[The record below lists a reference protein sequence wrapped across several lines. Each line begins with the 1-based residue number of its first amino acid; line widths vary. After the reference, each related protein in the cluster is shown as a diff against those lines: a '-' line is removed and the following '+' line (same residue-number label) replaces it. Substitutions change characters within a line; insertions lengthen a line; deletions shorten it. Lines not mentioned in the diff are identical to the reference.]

1 MQAII
6 LTEAGNN
13 FGLGHLS
20 RCTALKNF
28 LQKVN
33 FNVEIY
39 NRGDFIS
46 DNCINFNWLAE
57 SEAKKL
63 ESILKNKP
71 LVIIDSY
78 YANFE
83 FCKYLVDNAKVCVF
97 FDDFSRMKYPRGA
110 IIFNGAL
117 NASKYYIDV
126 ENTIFSGIEYGLL
139 RNEFLQREVKT
150 INKDITRVLIALGGN
165 DYNNNTQKVLEIIE
179 KEIVYADIDVV
190 VSNKHKPL
198 NYGFNTNIHSNI
210 SARVLKNLMLDC
222 DLAISGGGVTM
233 VELQSTCT
241 PTIALEIA
249 SNQSY
254 QLRAWQKVG
263 LRVANNTYQIKSLLK
278 TLKKLKDRNKLHN
291 KLLKI
296 NIGEKI
302 GEFIQYLVDK
312 YNS

>member
-1 MQAII
+1 M
-6 LTEAGNN
+6 TEAGNN